1 MNKQVLTWTLAAAM
15 AASAA
20 QSPDAAALALESARK
35 KETVSGDLE
44 AAIHGYKDVVAKY
57 GNRPAIVARAL
68 VSLGQCYEKL
78 GSTEARKAYQRVVK
92 EFGGE
97 AVAATARARL
107 SAMGGPNTEGVVV
120 QIVAPPKDSSLA
132 RARVTEVSRDGR
144 YLIYSSGRPGGWGMT
159 IRDLRTEETR
169 LFLKG
174 GGNRMRWPVRVSPDG
189 SHVAFIS
196 QVVDPVYLAP
206 SSELHV
212 ARTDGSGVKVFTEK
226 DLGGLPQVPSLWNW
240 TGDGKR
246 VALLVRTQDGSKL
259 AVVNVVDGKATL
271 VASAAGFTGA
281 ISTGQISPDGKYVA
295 MTKRGKTGFF
305 GDEMVLIPV
314 DGSAE
319 IPVVRNGQFP
329 MWSADGSE
337 LLFQS
342 NRRGVTDLY
351 AVAVQ
356 NGKVAAPEL
365 VRENLD
371 GFLIGMTAAGEL
383 YYSAGSHTKDLYT
396 VEFDEQTGRP
406 KGRPVKVTDRY
417 INSGP
422 AWSPDGKTLAYVSV
436 QDGKELGSGQPP
448 KLMLRTGSVDRVLE
462 PSTVLEVN
470 YMSPQW
476 FPDGRSLL
484 IQPPHGAE
492 AGRLAKVDVQS
503 GAVTMLF
510 GGERLGFQS
519 RGSYYTATPQL
530 TPDGKAVILGLFDGE
545 KARVTRRELDTGAER
560 LLGTVAVKS
569 GLYVAVSPDGRR
581 LAFFASLQGRA
592 EPPTLLTMDAN
603 GGDPVAVKM
612 PPIWPASSVV
622 AWSRSGK
629 RIFFA
634 GMEKPAL
641 KPGPGARSD
650 IWSVAVDGG
659 EAVPMGI
666 RAPSIGS
673 LAMHPDGGSLVYFDE
688 TERRDLWVVRNVLK
702 GLR

>member
-1 MNKQVLTWTLAAAM
+1 MHKQVLTWTLAVAM
-15 AASAA
+15 AAAAA

-44 AAIHGYKDVVAKY
+44 AAIRGYKDVVAKY

-78 GSTEARKAYQRVVK
+78 GSTEARKAYRRVVT

-107 SAMGGPNTEGVVV
+107 SAMGDSKTEGVVA
-120 QIVAPPKDSSLA
+120 QIVTPPKDSSLA
-132 RARVTEVSRDGR
+132 QARVTAVSRDGR
-144 YLIYSSGRPGGWGMT
+144 YLIYASSPPGGRGMT

-169 LFLKG
+169 EFLKA
-174 GGNRMRWPVRVSPDG
+174 GGNRMRWPVRLSPDG
-189 SHVAFIS
+189 SQVAFIS
-196 QVVDPVYLAP
+196 RAADPDDRAP
-206 SSELHV
+206 AELHV
-212 ARTDGSGVKVFTEK
+212 ARTDGEGVKVFTER
-226 DLGGLPQVPSLWNW
+226 DLGGIPQIPSLWNW

-246 VALLVRTQDGSKL
+246 VALLLRTPEGPQL
-259 AVVNVVDGKATL
+259 AVVNVVDGKVTL

-305 GDEMVLIPV
+305 GDEMVLIAV

-329 MWSADGSE
+329 VWSADGAR
-337 LLFQS
+337 LLFKS

-351 AVAVQ
+351 AVAVR

-396 VEFDEQTGRP
+396 VEFDERTGKP
-406 KGRPVKVTDRY
+406 KGGPVRITDRY

-422 AWSPDGKTLAYVSV
+422 AWSPDGRTLAYVSV
-436 QDGKELGSGQPP
+436 QDGQELGSGQPP

-462 PSTVLEVN
+462 PGTLLEVN

-492 AGRLAKVDVQS
+492 AGRLAKVDVRS

-519 RGSYYTATPQL
+519 PASYYTATPQL

-545 KARVTRRELDTGAER
+545 KARVTRRDLDTGTER
-560 LLGTVAVKS
+560 LLGTVAVKN

-581 LAFFASLQGRA
+581 LAFFASLRGRA

-612 PPIWPASSVV
+612 PPIWPVSSVV
-622 AWSRSGK
+622 AWSKSGQ

-634 GMEKPAL
+634 GKET
-641 KPGPGARSD
+641 PGSRSD
-650 IWSVAVDGG
+650 IWSVGATGG

-666 RAPSIGS
+666 RSPSIGS
-673 LAMHPDGGSLVYFDE
+673 LAMHPEGGRLVYFDE
-688 TERRDLWVVRNVLK
+688 TERRELWVVRNVLK
-702 GLR
+702 GQQ